1 MRLKVCLGLILL
13 GLGACAN
20 LSGYVRLDLGGLGTE
35 PAATPAPAPPPADA
49 PKR

>member
-1 MRLKVCLGLILL
+1 MRLKVCLEFILL

-20 LSGYVRLDLGGLGTE
+20 LPGYVRLDLGGLAAE
-35 PAATPAPAPPPADA
+35 PAATPAPATPPADA